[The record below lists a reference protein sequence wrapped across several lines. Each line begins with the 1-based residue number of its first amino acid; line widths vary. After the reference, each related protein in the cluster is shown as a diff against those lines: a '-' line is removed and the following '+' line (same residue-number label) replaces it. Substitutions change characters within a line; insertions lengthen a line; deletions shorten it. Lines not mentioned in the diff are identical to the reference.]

1 MKFACSVSANKTN
14 CQMDYLVRNS
24 VQWSSLRLDDTFQLV
39 TPVIDGTVNRS
50 TATIFSIFENCTL
63 ELLY

>member
-1 MKFACSVSANKTN
+1 
-14 CQMDYLVRNS
+14 MDYLVRNS